1 MVYCGEDTQGP
12 IDGFDELYDQYE
24 KRLFKALSMGGPDR
38 LERRKN
44 AGVLNARERIYY
56 LVDKGTW
63 VESGLFTVSHL
74 PEDREDTPGDGKITG
89 YGAIDGREAVIVS
102 NDFTVKGASSSVI
115 NMKRIGQ
122 MRRTALEREYTHGF
136 LG

>member
-1 MVYCGEDTQGP
+1 MA
-12 IDGFDELYDQYE
+12 FDELYDEYE
-24 KRLFKALSMGGPDR
+24 KRLAKALSMGGPDR

-44 AGVLNARERIYY
+44 AGILNARERIDY

-74 PEDREDTPGDGKITG
+74 PEDHEDTPGDGKITG
-89 YGAIDGREAVIVS
+89 YGAILRTGSGHRIQRLHGQRGVFQRYQHETHRPNAQDRA
-102 NDFTVKGASSSVI
+102 GA
-115 NMKRIGQ
+115 G
-122 MRRTALEREYTHGF
+122 YTHGF